1 MSKKDL
7 EQYIRDNRSA
17 LDVREPNASV
27 WSRVSQRLNISTTST
42 AGWLWKA
49 AAIFFMVSTIY
60 LLPWDF
66 GNSKE
71 TAGAIDQEFAEIEQ
85 YYFSMISEKKAYIA
99 EWDHDMDPGFDED
112 WKRLNAMYLA
122 LKEEYGTN
130 PSEQVKDALIL
141 NLLVRIEML
150 NKQVRKLTDENIS
163 GKQST
168 YLGA

>member
-1 MSKKDL
+1 MSQKDL
-7 EQYIRDNRSA
+7 EQYIRDNRGS
-17 LDVREPNASV
+17 LDARETHPSV
-27 WSRVSQRLNISTTST
+27 WKRISHKLNINTSTT
-42 AGWLWKA
+42 AGWMWKA
-49 AAIFFMVSTIY
+49 AAVFFLATTIY
-60 LLPWDF
+60 LLPW
-66 GNSKE
+66 GSGSNQK
-71 TAGAIDQEFAEIEQ
+71 TAEAIDQEFVEIER

-99 EWDHDMDPGFDED
+99 EWEHSMDPDFDED